1 MLLRAALSLAA
12 TIGLS
17 FTARAQSTEPSW
29 TKLESKSF
37 TFVSFAHAA
46 EPSVLPPYELS
57 LPDPVQ
63 PQGAWSVTCN
73 ARENPN
79 VDLYHYDTERR
90 TWIGPLAG
98 PVLRSP
104 TDSYVSPLGVG
115 YKGIAAQLLFTGK
128 GSSYIGTSLAQAVF
142 FHDELCYRAATEF
155 GFFRYGRGLPEDE
168 TVYFYYEVNA
178 NCAPQ
183 GKCRIHGTDQ
193 ILTDQQEAVPLPKA
207 AASNSAGGGDWLYK
221 AYLIN
226 DGAQWVI
233 EVIDPYTFAD
243 TFPLLTLEVKD
254 FFRGAAT
261 EYFRQGATGYI
272 TATST
277 RSGPVGYVGEP
288 PSMQVAEILIAQ

>member
-1 MLLRAALSLAA
+1 
-12 TIGLS
+12 
-17 FTARAQSTEPSW
+17 
-29 TKLESKSF
+29 
-37 TFVSFAHAA
+37 
-46 EPSVLPPYELS
+46 
-57 LPDPVQ
+57 
-63 PQGAWSVTCN
+63 
-73 ARENPN
+73 
-79 VDLYHYDTERR
+79 
-90 TWIGPLAG
+90 
-98 PVLRSP
+98 
-104 TDSYVSPLGVG
+104 
-115 YKGIAAQLLFTGK
+115 
-128 GSSYIGTSLAQAVF
+128 
-142 FHDELCYRAATEF
+142 
-155 GFFRYGRGLPEDE
+155 LPEDE